1 VLNSLWGYLGYG
13 DITVVRGKSE
23 MRKNAGIPDVDSV
36 FPMVYEVSPLFG
48 YEPGNC
54 KRADR

>member
-1 VLNSLWGYLGYG
+1 LGYW

-36 FPMVYEVSPLFG
+36 FSMAYKVSPLFG
-48 YEPGNC
+48 YEPVNC